1 MDLSTTKQ
9 AISTV
14 LHAHPEVHFG
24 MLFGSVAR
32 GTAGAASDVDI
43 AVAGRRI
50 PILQL
55 TGQLSLALAKQVQ
68 VVRVEDASIPLL
80 DQLLRDAI
88 VVYERDRG
96 QAAEWRN
103 RTLAL
108 LETDRIWYRR
118 MRDAFLRRTA
128 EKGF

>member
-1 MDLSTTKQ
+1 
-9 AISTV
+9 
-14 LHAHPEVHFG
+14 